1 MNNQLAQLQNWLGEN
16 NMDVAYI
23 SNPTNILYF
32 TGFESDPAERV
43 LALFVFA
50 DQDPFLFTPQLE
62 VESAK
67 KKLAG
72 NSTFTAIS
80 ITKIHTQSSQIK
92 SRNGMRTLHVGHL
105 KKTTFLFNVTK
116 PF

>member
-67 KKLAG
+67 KSWLETRRLRL
-72 NSTFTAIS
+72 SRSRRS
-80 ITKIHTQSSQIK
+80 I
-92 SRNGMRTLHVGHL
+92 RNHRRSNQETECEPYTLG
-105 KKTTFLFNVTK
+105 T
-116 PF
+116 